1 MNILFRADAS
11 IHIGSGHVMR
21 CLVLAKILS
30 NRGHKVTFATRPQ
43 KGDFV
48 DYIQQQNIQIIE
60 LLRAS
65 ESTSPQNEND
75 YTAWLKLTWL
85 EDANDFIQKAG
96 EVDLVIVDH
105 YGINKEWEKHV
116 SQSLNCKIF
125 VIDDLVREHC
135 ANLILDQ
142 TFGRQEQEYIT
153 ANKETRIL
161 TGSQYSLLAPQYSE
175 LRKQTEQKK
184 SKSTDCKVLV
194 TMGAIDTPNV
204 TLKVLQALSIIENIN
219 VTVLLSPRAPHYESV
234 SLFCT
239 NIPSITHID
248 FSEDVATLMLEHDV
262 AIGAP
267 GSTSWERACLGLPS
281 IIIPIA
287 DNQID
292 IAENIANAGAA
303 IKLAIEDI
311 EVEFKNTFKLLID
324 KWLEY
329 RVANLKITDGLGV
342 YRIAYEIE
350 QFSPENSSNIYAS
363 CRLADKND
371 IEQVYKW
378 QTLPETRRYALNKA
392 VPKFKEHTEWM
403 LKKLEILSDYFYII
417 EIKKRNTGKL
427 PAGVVRLDKIST
439 NEYLIS
445 IFIDPDFYGQR
456 IAQQA
461 LTYIDTVHSNI
472 TINATILNEN
482 TASQKLFKRANYKK
496 ISDQKYQR
504 SPLVN

>member
-1 MNILFRADAS
+1 MNIIFRADAS

-30 NRGHKVTFATRPQ
+30 NKGHKVTFATRPQ

-48 DYIQQQNIQIIE
+48 GYIQQQSIQLIE
-60 LLRAS
+60 LQRTI
-65 ESTSPQNEND
+65 ESTNPQNEND
-75 YTAWLKLTWL
+75 YNAWLQLPWL

-105 YGINKEWEKHV
+105 YGINKDWEKHV

-161 TGSQYSLLAPQYSE
+161 TGSHYSLLAPQYSE
-175 LRKQTEQKK
+175 LRIQAEQKK
-184 SKSTDCKVLV
+184 SISTECKVLV
-194 TMGAIDTPNV
+194 TMGAIDAPNV
-204 TLKVLQALSIIENIN
+204 TLKVLHALSIIENIN

-234 SLFCT
+234 SLYCKS
-239 NIPSITHID
+239 NPLITHID
-248 FSEDVATLMLEHDV
+248 FSEDVANLMLEHDV

-287 DNQID
+287 DNQAD

-311 EVEFKNTFKLLID
+311 EPDFKAAFKLLTTN
-324 KWLEY
+324 WLEF
-329 RVANLKITDGLGV
+329 RLNNFKITDGLGAFRV
-342 YRIAYEIE
+342 VEQIE
-350 QFSPENSSNIYAS
+350 N
-363 CRLADKND
+363 L
-371 IEQVYKW
+371 
-378 QTLPETRRYALNKA
+378 
-392 VPKFKEHTEWM
+392 EH
-403 LKKLEILSDYFYII
+403 
-417 EIKKRNTGKL
+417 
-427 PAGVVRLDKIST
+427 
-439 NEYLIS
+439 
-445 IFIDPDFYGQR
+445 
-456 IAQQA
+456 
-461 LTYIDTVHSNI
+461 
-472 TINATILNEN
+472 
-482 TASQKLFKRANYKK
+482 
-496 ISDQKYQR
+496 
-504 SPLVN
+504 

>member
-60 LLRAS
+60 LQRTI
-65 ESTSPQNEND
+65 ESTNPQNEND
-75 YTAWLKLTWL
+75 YNAWLQLPWL
-85 EDANDFIQKAG
+85 EDANDFIQKTG

-116 SQSLNCKIF
+116 SQSSNCKIF

-135 ANLILDQ
+135 ASLILDQ
-142 TFGRQEQEYIT
+142 TFGRQEHEYIT
-153 ANKETRIL
+153 ANKETIIL

-175 LRKQTEQKK
+175 LRKQAEQKK
-184 SKSTDCKVLV
+184 SISTDCKVLV

-204 TLKVLQALSIIENIN
+204 TLKVLQALSIIPSIN

-287 DNQID
+287 DNQAV

-311 EVEFKNTFKLLID
+311 EPGFKAAFKLLTD
-324 KWLEY
+324 NWLDF
-329 RVANLKITDGLGV
+329 RNKNFKITDGLGAFRV
-342 YRIAYEIE
+342 VEKIE
-350 QFSPENSSNIYAS
+350 N
-363 CRLADKND
+363 L
-371 IEQVYKW
+371 
-378 QTLPETRRYALNKA
+378 
-392 VPKFKEHTEWM
+392 EH
-403 LKKLEILSDYFYII
+403 
-417 EIKKRNTGKL
+417 
-427 PAGVVRLDKIST
+427 
-439 NEYLIS
+439 
-445 IFIDPDFYGQR
+445 
-456 IAQQA
+456 
-461 LTYIDTVHSNI
+461 
-472 TINATILNEN
+472 
-482 TASQKLFKRANYKK
+482 
-496 ISDQKYQR
+496 
-504 SPLVN
+504 